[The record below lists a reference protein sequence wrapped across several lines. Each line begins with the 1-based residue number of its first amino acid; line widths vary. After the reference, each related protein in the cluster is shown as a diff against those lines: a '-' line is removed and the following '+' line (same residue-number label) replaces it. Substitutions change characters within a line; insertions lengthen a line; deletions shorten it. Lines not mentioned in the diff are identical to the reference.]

1 MTPHLE
7 NFSGI
12 STKEMDMSNPYLLA
26 HGAHQT
32 ADEGRCAMEWVAYLA
47 GEKHSDQPVCV
58 SPVLRRYC
66 ISLNDRLGDDERQKL
81 RPYLA
86 RTIGTA
92 GEGRHLSPRLRRKFL
107 VPASIAGVTRNV

>member
-1 MTPHLE
+1 GESVMTPHLE

-81 RPYLA
+81 LPYLA

-92 GEGRHLSPRLRRKFL
+92 GDGM
-107 VPASIAGVTRNV
+107 